1 MANKTIIINGATRRS
16 VAVATWRLSLYNYA
30 MRKLKNPLWFVGLD
44 RNSIESLLIVFLIML
59 ALLAR
64 LIPGPRMIDD
74 AFITF
79 RYARNIV
86 QGIGFVYNSG
96 EHVLGTTTPLYT
108 LWMAALSLVT
118 HTENYPILALV
129 TNALAD
135 AVSTYLLYH
144 LGKRLSN
151 SPLVGLAA
159 ALLWAIGPM
168 SVTFAIGGME
178 TSVFILLM
186 LGTFTAHL
194 ERRPYLTA
202 VLAALSFLTRPDA
215 VLIVALVFGQVFLEN
230 LKSQIPNLKHLS
242 KAPGNLLKLEI
253 WRLIFVFLIVIAP
266 WIIFATVYFGS
277 PIPQSVSAKSLG
289 YVLPPEA
296 GLGRL
301 IQHFSVPF
309 FESDVLDLSGLIRL
323 VIYLTLYLAATLA
336 AFRRDSRSLPLLAYP
351 ALYAAAFAVGNP
363 LIFRW
368 YLAPPLPAYFLGL
381 LLGLYRILNI
391 QYPIPNF
398 KSEFTMRTLRSD
410 IGNWIFVPLVA
421 LYLTT
426 SLRAW
431 TLHPD
436 HGPDRPAP
444 KMAFIQL
451 ELLYHQ
457 VAADLKPQVGP
468 DTVIAAGDI
477 GALGYDTGAHILD
490 TLGLI
495 SPQTLRYYPLDPKLY
510 VINYAM
516 SPQLINDQE
525 PDWLVAPEVYLRKG
539 VLLDT
544 QFQAQY
550 QLFEKIPSDIY
561 GSDGLLVFRRK

>member
-1 MANKTIIINGATRRS
+1 MQEPNPNHALISLARWPERAL
-16 VAVATWRLSLYNYA
+16 VAV
-30 MRKLKNPLWFVGLD
+30 
-44 RNSIESLLIVFLIML
+44 ILLT
-59 ALLAR
+59 LLAR

-79 RYARNIV
+79 RYARNV
-86 QGIGFVYNSG
+86 VHGVGFVYNAG
-96 EHVLGTTTPLYT
+96 ERVLGTTTPLYT

-135 AVSTYLLYH
+135 AVSAYLLYH

-151 SPLVGLAA
+151 SPLVGLGA

-186 LGTFTAHL
+186 LATFTAHL

-215 VLIVALVFGQVFLEN
+215 VLIVALVFGQVLLEN
-230 LKSQIPNLKHLS
+230 IRLQTSKSPHS
-242 KAPGNLLKLEI
+242 LLKYDI
-253 WRLIFVFLIVIAP
+253 WHLVFVFLLAIAP
-266 WIIFATVYFGS
+266 WTIFATAYFGS

-289 YVLPPEA
+289 YLLSPEA

-309 FESDVLDLSGLIRL
+309 FESDVFNLGSLIRL
-323 VIYLTLYLAATLA
+323 IIYLTLYFAATLA

-368 YLAPPLPAYFLGL
+368 YLAPPLPAYMLGI
-381 LLGLYRILNI
+381 LLGVYQLSNVKSQLPNLKGRIANLH
-391 QYPIPNF
+391 
-398 KSEFTMRTLRSD
+398 LRFE
-410 IGNWIFVPLVA
+410 IGYLIFGAVIA
-421 LYLTT
+421 FYSFT

-436 HGPDRPAP
+436 HGPGRPAP

-451 ELLYHQ
+451 EQLYHQ
-457 VAADLKPQVGP
+457 VAADLNPQVSP
-468 DTVIAAGDI
+468 NTVIAAGDI

-495 SPQTLRYYPLDPKLY
+495 SPQTLHYYPLDPKLY

-516 SPQLINDQE
+516 SPQLINDQK

-539 VLLDT
+539 VLLDA

-561 GSDGLLVFRRK
+561 GSDGLLVFCRK

>member
-1 MANKTIIINGATRRS
+1 
-16 VAVATWRLSLYNYA
+16 
-30 MRKLKNPLWFVGLD
+30 MRKLKNPRWFIEPAP
-44 RNSIESLLIVFLIML
+44 NSVESLLIIFLMML

-86 QGIGFVYNSG
+86 HGVGFVYNAG
-96 EHVLGTTTPLYT
+96 EQVLGTTTPLYT

-151 SPLVGLAA
+151 SPLVGSAA

-178 TSVFILLM
+178 TSVFVLLM
-186 LGTFTAHL
+186 LSTFTAHL

-215 VLIVALVFGQVFLEN
+215 VLIVALVFGQVLLEH
-230 LKSQIPNLKHLS
+230 LKSKTPKS
-242 KAPGNLLKLEI
+242 PGGILRFGI
-253 WRLIFVFLIVIAP
+253 WRLIFVFLLVIAP
-266 WIIFATVYFGS
+266 WIIFSTAYFGS

-289 YVLPPEA
+289 YLLPLEA

-309 FESDVLDLSGLIRL
+309 FESDVFDLGSLIRL
-323 VIYLTLYLAATLA
+323 IVYMTLYLAAMLA

-368 YLAPPLPAYFLGL
+368 YLAPPLPAYMLGI
-381 LLGLYRILNI
+381 LLGVYQITNI
-391 QYPIPNF
+391 KYPIPKLEQHF
-398 KSEFTMRTLRSD
+398 GSLHLKFGVGHL
-410 IGNWIFVPLVA
+410 IFGAILA
-421 LYLTT
+421 FYCLT

-444 KMAFIQL
+444 TMAFIQL

-468 DTVIAAGDI
+468 KTVIAAGDI

-516 SPQLINDQE
+516 SPQLINDQK
-525 PDWLVAPEVYLRKG
+525 PNWLVAPEVYLRKG

-550 QLFEKIPSDIY
+550 QLFEKIPSNIY
-561 GSDGLLVFRRK
+561 GSDGLLVFHRK

>member
-1 MANKTIIINGATRRS
+1 
-16 VAVATWRLSLYNYA
+16 
-30 MRKLKNPLWFVGLD
+30 MRKVNWRRLVNPLGVSTPERWLVVIL
-44 RNSIESLLIVFLIML
+44 VAL
-59 ALLAR
+59 ACAAR
-64 LIPGPRMIDD
+64 LVPGPRMIDD

-86 QGIGFVYNSG
+86 HGVGFVYNAG
-96 EHVLGTTTPLYT
+96 ERVLGTTTPLYT
-108 LWMAALSLVT
+108 LWMAVLSLIT
-118 HTENYPILALV
+118 HTENYSILALV

-135 AVSTYLLYH
+135 VVSTYLLYH

-159 ALLWAIGPM
+159 ALLWAIAPM

-186 LGTFTAHL
+186 LATFTAHL

-202 VLAALSFLTRPDA
+202 TLAALSFLTRPDA
-215 VLIVALVFGQVFLEN
+215 ALIVTLVFGQLLWEN
-230 LKSQIPNLKHLS
+230 IKLQISTIKSQGGRLRFDILY
-242 KAPGNLLKLEI
+242 
-253 WRLIFVFLIVIAP
+253 LIFVFLLTIAP
-266 WIIFATVYFGS
+266 WIIFATAYFGS
-277 PIPQSVSAKSLG
+277 PIPQSVSAKSVA
-289 YVLPPEA
+289 YHVSPEA

-309 FESDVLDLSGLIRL
+309 FESDVLDLGGLIRL
-323 VIYLTLYLAATLA
+323 VIYLTLYLAATLT

-351 ALYAAAFAVGNP
+351 PLYAAAFAVGNP

-368 YLAPPLPAYFLGL
+368 YLAPPLPAYMLGI
-381 LLGLYRILNI
+381 LLGVYQISNI
-391 QYPIPNF
+391 KYPIPNLEEHIANLHLKF
-398 KSEFTMRTLRSD
+398 EIRYL
-410 IGNWIFVPLVA
+410 IFGLVA
-421 LYLTT
+421 AIYLAT
-426 SLRAW
+426 SLHAW

-451 ELLYHQ
+451 ELLYHK
-457 VAADLKPQVGP
+457 VAADLKPQVTP
-468 DTVIAAGDI
+468 DSVIAAGDI

-495 SPQTLRYYPLDPKLY
+495 SPQTLRYYPLDPSLY

-516 SPQLINDQE
+516 SPRLISDQK

-539 VLLDT
+539 VLPDT

-561 GSDGLLVFRRK
+561 GSDGLLVFRRQ